1 MVQEAKI
8 TCVAKTDRLEPH
20 DRIRS
25 LGGGHH
31 PYWEISH
38 ERAIDLLEHDRCRFY
53 TCNREGAR
61 LYLVVVTSPDGH
73 KYVKTVAD
81 SVQPEHLLTL
91 PECPPRPPASSLSP
105 AGGRRSARQ
114 RTAPPSR

>member
-8 TCVAKTDRLEPH
+8 TCVAKTGRREPY

-25 LGGGHH
+25 LGGGLHA
-31 PYWEISH
+31 YWEISH

-53 TCNREGAR
+53 TCTGEGKR

-81 SVQPEHLLTL
+81 SEQPEHLLTL
-91 PECPPRPPASSLSP
+91 PECPARRPHGPATAARKRSP
-105 AGGRRSARQ
+105 RQ
-114 RTAPPSR
+114 RTAPAH

>member
-8 TCVAKTDRLEPH
+8 SCVAKTDRNEAH

-38 ERAIDLLEHDRCRFY
+38 ERAIDLLEHDHCRFY
-53 TCNREGAR
+53 TCNRQGER

-81 SVQPEHLLTL
+81 SEQPEHLLTL
-91 PECPPRPPASSLSP
+91 PECPPRQTLGRPSRAAGTPTTRSP
-105 AGGRRSARQ
+105 TS
-114 RTAPPSR
+114 PPSR

>member
-8 TCVAKTDRLEPH
+8 TCVAKTDRVEPH

-31 PYWEISH
+31 RYWEISH

-53 TCNREGAR
+53 TCNRQGER

-81 SVQPEHLLTL
+81 SVQPKHLLTL
-91 PECPPRPPASSLSP
+91 PECPPRQTDSCPSQAECQRT
-105 AGGRRSARQ
+105 GRQ
-114 RTAPPSR
+114 RTSPPSR

>member
-8 TCVAKTDRLEPH
+8 TCVAKTGRRAAY

-31 PYWEISH
+31 PSWVISH
-38 ERAIDLLEHDRCRFY
+38 ERAIDLLEHDRIRFY
-53 TCNREGAR
+53 TCNHRGER

-81 SVQPEHLLTL
+81 REQPDHLLTL
-91 PECPPRPPASSLSP
+91 PECPPRRRDRSASAVERHRPAQ
-105 AGGRRSARQ
+105 RRSASTR
-114 RTAPPSR
+114 

>member
-8 TCVAKTDRLEPH
+8 TCVGKTDRLEPY

-38 ERAIDLLEHDRCRFY
+38 ARAIDLLEHDHCRFY
-53 TCNREGAR
+53 ACNRQGER

-81 SVQPEHLLTL
+81 SEQPDHLLDL
-91 PECPPRPPASSLSP
+91 PECPPRGSTRCPST
-105 AGGRRSARQ
+105 GSAR
-114 RTAPPSR
+114 APHRELSDRRR

>member
-8 TCVAKTDRLEPH
+8 TCVAKTGRREAY
-20 DRIRS
+20 DRIRA

-31 PYWEISH
+31 PAWEISH
-38 ERAIDLLEHDRCRFY
+38 ERAIDLLEHDRIRFY
-53 TCNREGAR
+53 TCNRRGER

-81 SVQPEHLLTL
+81 SEQPDHLLIL
-91 PECPPRPPASSLSP
+91 PECPPRRADSSPSAAKRQCPSQRRTASS
-105 AGGRRSARQ
+105 R
-114 RTAPPSR
+114 

>member
-8 TCVAKTDRLEPH
+8 TCVAKTNHREPY

-25 LGGGHH
+25 LGGGQHS
-31 PYWEISH
+31 YWEISH
-38 ERAIDLLEHDRCRFY
+38 QRAIDLLEHDRIRFY
-53 TCNREGAR
+53 TCNSLGER

-81 SVQPEHLLTL
+81 SEQPDHLLIL
-91 PECPPRPPASSLSP
+91 PECPPRPRDSRPSPGKRDRPAHRRTSS
-105 AGGRRSARQ
+105 
-114 RTAPPSR
+114 SR

>member
-8 TCVAKTDRLEPH
+8 TCVARTDRREPY

-25 LGGGHH
+25 LGGGRH
-31 PYWEISH
+31 PSWEISH
-38 ERAIDLLEHDRCRFY
+38 ERVIDLLEHDNCRFY
-53 TCNREGAR
+53 TCTDQGKR

-81 SVQPEHLLTL
+81 SVQPDHLLNL
-91 PECPPRPPASSLSP
+91 PECPPRAPVIIPSL
-105 AGGRRSARQ
+105 AKAR
-114 RTAPPSR
+114 RTAPHRASSSR